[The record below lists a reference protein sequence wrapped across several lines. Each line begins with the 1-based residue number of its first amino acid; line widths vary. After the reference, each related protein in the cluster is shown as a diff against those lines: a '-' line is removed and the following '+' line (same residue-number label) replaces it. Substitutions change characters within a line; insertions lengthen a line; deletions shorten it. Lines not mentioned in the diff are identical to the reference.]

1 MFSVDVRVIAVT
13 MLRNGVS
20 RNTIFESTGVTRS
33 TLNLWKRYYR
43 DHGSVWRDPVLRNR
57 HENNCAFDMTLLSAI
72 AAFVREKPRGLLR
85 EHSTMLDMMRNH
97 ASSEFIGLR
106 CSKSTVDFHL
116 NKLDFT
122 RKVVLRL
129 FEESSEPRRM
139 THAAIREHI
148 PRRCIVSVDE
158 THTDGGDVFRRFGR
172 ALAHHRSRLLGRD
185 PRTVPRTNT
194 TMALSSDGG
203 IFGFQSVVVGK
214 GALTAADWRLFVQN
228 LIPKLGVYVPGRP
241 WTQQLDNC
249 VVLLDNAP
257 IHDAAGDTFLGNN
270 GVPLWRLATYS
281 PDLQPI
287 EGVFN
292 DLKTII
298 RNLVYVRPELLDQPH
313 FLQATAASMLTR
325 RQIIGQFDRVYVV
338 IASILAQ

>member
-1 MFSVDVRVIAVT
+1 MFSVDIRLIAVT
-13 MLRNGVS
+13 MLHNGVS
-20 RNTIFESTGVTRS
+20 RNTIYESTGVTRS
-33 TLNLWKRYYR
+33 TLNRWKRYYR

-57 HENNCAFDMTLLSAI
+57 HEDNCAFDMTLLWAI
-72 AAFVREKPRGLLR
+72 VTLVRENPRGLLR

-97 ASSEFIGLR
+97 PSGEFIGLR
-106 CSKSTVDFHL
+106 CSKSTVDLHL
-116 NKLDFT
+116 NKLGFT

-129 FEESSEPRRM
+129 FEESSAPRRL

-172 ALAHHRSRLLGRD
+172 ALAQDRSRLLGRD
-185 PRTVPRTNT
+185 PRTVPRTST
-194 TMALSSDGG
+194 TMAVSSDGG
-203 IFGFQSVVVGK
+203 ILGFQSVVVGK

-241 WTQQLDNC
+241 WTQQPDNC

-257 IHDAAGDTFLGNN
+257 IYDAAGDTFLGNN